1 MSETYDEQQE
11 REWLE
16 AAARLTEK
24 QLRTAVDVC
33 TRVMDQG
40 TRPPDAAL
48 VSGVVQALAINLS
61 TVRRKR

>member
-1 MSETYDEQQE
+1 LAETYDEQQE

-24 QLRTAVDVC
+24 QLQTAVDVC
-33 TRVMDQG
+33 ARVMGNDA
-40 TRPPDAAL
+40 RLSEAAL